1 MHSEPYPSGDNGDFF
16 EKKTGDNKRYWVNN
30 IRGDC
35 YNAMVRHEGT
45 PPPNPLPIEWIS
57 EHLIELQTVPMFME
71 YTMGGTPYNTNT
83 QLHLA
88 CGVWVNDF
96 QHGFFAWNNR
106 HKDTPQTS
114 FFKLL
119 GSSSNAKHMVNCEK
133 KLNNLK
139 GTLWDFNEPVG
150 KDNWRDNYSATDD
163 DTIRHALEQLMLDDI
178 NAKLKDVN
186 KEVIALLDEFDA
198 LYQSQHDANPLGLS
212 TVWKDFIFK
221 LLTNLQ

>member
-1 MHSEPYPSGDNGDFF
+1 MQ
-16 EKKTGDNKRYWVNN
+16 T
-30 IRGDC
+30 
-35 YNAMVRHEGT
+35 A
-45 PPPNPLPIEWIS
+45 
-57 EHLIELQTVPMFME
+57 EHLIELQTHGTRSPSGL
-71 YTMGGTPYNTNT
+71 TKGTPYNTNT

-163 DTIRHALEQLMLDDI
+163 DTIRHALEQLMLV
-178 NAKLKDVN
+178 K
-186 KEVIALLDEFDA
+186 
-198 LYQSQHDANPLGLS
+198 
-212 TVWKDFIFK
+212 
-221 LLTNLQ
+221 